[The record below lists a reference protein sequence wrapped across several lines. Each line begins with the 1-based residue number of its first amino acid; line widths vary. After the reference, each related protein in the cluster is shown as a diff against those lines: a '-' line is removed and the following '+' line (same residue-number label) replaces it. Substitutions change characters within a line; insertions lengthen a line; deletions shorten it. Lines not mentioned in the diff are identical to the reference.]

1 MNERI
6 RELTKCND
14 RIRDFFETGPV
25 QKAAIE
31 DFAESIVREC
41 MKVASPNYMSTPED
55 SVYYV
60 EQAIAKIAKHFGVE

>member
-31 DFAESIVREC
+31 DFAETIVREC
-41 MKVASPNYMSTPED
+41 MTICDEVQDKYGQYTFTAGVCKERFM
-55 SVYYV
+55 
-60 EQAIAKIAKHFGVE
+60 QHFGVEE